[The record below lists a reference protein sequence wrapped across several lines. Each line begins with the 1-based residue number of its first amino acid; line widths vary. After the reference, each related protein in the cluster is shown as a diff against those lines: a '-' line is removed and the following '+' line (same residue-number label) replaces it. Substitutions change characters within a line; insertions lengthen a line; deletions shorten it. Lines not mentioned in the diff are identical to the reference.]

1 MPRRK
6 PELIHQR
13 TPAGWR
19 RANRGGVLYVRTV
32 TLVTSSELEVACHLT
47 SQADSESFGK
57 FVCILYPLSDTLL

>member
-32 TLVTSSELEVACHLT
+32 TLEVACHLT

-57 FVCILYPLSDTLL
+57 FARTLYPLSDTLL